1 MLKGRRLQSILPNT
15 FRIFP
20 IVAGSRGHL
29 ARGEF
34 EVIYGVPFK
43 ELEALVA
50 SEVSEAYPNGVD
62 IDRETFK
69 KGCK

>member
-15 FRIFP
+15 LRIFP

-50 SEVSEAYPNGVD
+50 AELTEAYPNGVE
-62 IDRETFK
+62 IDWESFK